1 MEQVEVSA
9 ADIARIAGVRAS
21 AVSNWRRRN
30 EDFPKPV
37 GGTDRSPRFNLADVE
52 AWLRREGKTGQIPA
66 AERLWQAVESARG
79 EVPLPDA
86 LARSGM
92 LLHYLSEHADA
103 PLPRDDGELAE
114 LMGRAAAELRWPER
128 GQPTAAWE
136 SVPGARELTMLRE
149 VADAARADDPGRT
162 FEYLF
167 SRFLDSS
174 ARSGVTA
181 TSPELAELMLDL
193 AGLADGGLPGGT
205 LLDPACGS
213 GGILLAAAGRGIPR
227 VWGQEMKPSLALVAR
242 LRLALASRIAV
253 TATVEAGLRGRE
265 TGEAQGA
272 GTQAFEVR
280 AGDSLR
286 EDAYP
291 LQSADAVVCNPP
303 FADRNWGQE
312 ELADDPRWKYGVPA
326 RLESELAWVQ
336 HALAHVRPGG
346 MVVMLMPPA
355 TATRPSGRR
364 IRAGLL
370 RDGALRA
377 VISLPPRLAAHY
389 ALALQI
395 WVLQAPAQGPR
406 ASHVLLADAS
416 RTGMPDARQVG
427 PAPSWE
433 ELRSL
438 VSGIWTQFCSDPSAI
453 PADTPDAGVA
463 MSVPVIDLLD
473 DEVDLTPAR
482 HLPASRSPQSSPRE
496 LAERRSRLAAT
507 LRDLADLLPEPSQPA
522 DHATRAAR
530 VVTLED
536 LAQTGAVFIRR
547 AQHRP
552 TDDKDQAPG
561 PLVTGRVLTGEDVAR
576 GEPPSRQTEVIAD
589 ELRTP
594 VIRLG
599 DVLVP
604 QIARRLIARVAADAD
619 IGAYLAPS
627 VYLIRADPATIDPW
641 FLAGILSSSDG
652 GRQAMTS
659 TLADQARFEPRR
671 VRIPLLPLEEQ
682 QTYGETFRRLAEF
695 ARVLRETQDSGID
708 LVHDLTDATIAM
720 ISK

>member
-66 AERLWQAVESARG
+66 AERLWQAVESARA
-79 EVPLPDA
+79 EVSLPDA

-92 LLHYLSEHADA
+92 LLRYLSKHADV
-103 PLPRDDGELAE
+103 PLPMNGSEILELID
-114 LMGRAAAELRWPER
+114 RAAAEFQGPGR
-128 GQPTAAWE
+128 GHLGVSRE
-136 SVPGARELTMLRE
+136 SEPGVRELTMLHE
-149 VADAARADDPGRT
+149 VANAARADDPGRT
-162 FEYLF
+162 FEYLC

-174 ARSGVTA
+174 ARSGVAA

-193 AGLADGGLPGGT
+193 AGLTDGT

-227 VWGQEMKPSLALVAR
+227 VWGQEISPSLALVAR
-242 LRLALASRIAV
+242 LRLALATGHAAE
-253 TATVEAGLRGRE
+253 TATGGRP
-265 TGEAQGA
+265 TAEAQGA
-272 GTQAFEVR
+272 ETQGFEIR

-312 ELADDPRWKYGVPA
+312 ELVDDPRWKYGVPA

-336 HALAHVRPGG
+336 HGLAHVRLGG

-355 TATRPSGRR
+355 AATRPSGRR
-364 IRAGLL
+364 IRASLL
-370 RDGALRA
+370 REGALRA

-395 WVLQAPAQGPR
+395 WVLQAPAPGSR
-406 ASHVLLADAS
+406 ASHVLLADTS
-416 RTGMPDARQVG
+416 GTGTPGARQAG
-427 PAPSWE
+427 PAAPSWE
-433 ELRSL
+433 ELRGL
-438 VSGIWTQFCSDPSAI
+438 VSGIWTRFLSDPQGI
-453 PADTPDAGVA
+453 PADVSGVGVA
-463 MSVPVIDLLD
+463 ISVPVIDLLD
-473 DEVDLTPAR
+473 DEVDLTPGR
-482 HLPASRSPQSSPRE
+482 RLPTSRSSQSSPRE
-496 LAERRSRLAAT
+496 LAERRSRLAGM
-507 LRDLADLLPEPSQPA
+507 LRDLAELLPDPPQPA
-522 DHATRAAR
+522 GPAARAAR
-530 VVTLED
+530 VVTLEE

-552 TDDKDQAPG
+552 ADDKDRALG
-561 PLVTGRVLTGEDVAR
+561 PPVTGHVLTGAGIAR
-576 GEPPSRQTEVIAD
+576 GEPPSRQAEVIAD
-589 ELRTP
+589 EIRTP
-594 VIRLG
+594 MVRLG

-604 QIARRLIARVAADAD
+604 QIARRLVARVAADTD
-619 IGAYLAPS
+619 VGAYLAPS
-627 VYLIRADPATIDPW
+627 VYLIRADPATVDPW

-659 TLADQARFEPRR
+659 TLADHVRFEPRR

-682 QTYGETFRRLAEF
+682 RSYGETFRRLAEF
-695 ARVLRETQDSGID
+695 ARMLRETRDSGID

-720 ISK
+720 LGE